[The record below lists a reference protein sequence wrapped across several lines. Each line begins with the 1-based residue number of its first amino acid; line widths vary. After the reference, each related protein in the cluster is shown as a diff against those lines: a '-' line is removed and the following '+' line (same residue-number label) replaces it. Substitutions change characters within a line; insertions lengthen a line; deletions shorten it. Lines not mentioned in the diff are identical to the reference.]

1 MVCQKAGWQLEYE
14 LLQCT
19 PAMKFKFPPRLVPL
33 IFLAA
38 APLAQ
43 AHPGHGPADFANG
56 FVHPFTGWDHLL
68 AMVAVG
74 LWAAQ
79 LGRCALWAMPAAFV
93 GSMATG
99 AAMGIAGFAPSG
111 VEWWIMSS
119 VFVLGLLIAGAIRI
133 PLAAGLGIA
142 ALAGF
147 FHGVAHGM
155 EMPLQSDSIRFL
167 AGMVVATVVLHS
179 IGVAT
184 GVLVGRKRPSILRLA
199 GAGIAAA
206 GVVLMLA

>member
-1 MVCQKAGWQLEYE
+1 
-14 LLQCT
+14 
-19 PAMKFKFPPRLVPL
+19 MKFKFPPRLIPL

-43 AHPGHGPADFANG
+43 AHPGHGPADFATG

-79 LGRCALWAMPAAFV
+79 MGRSALWTMPAAFV

-99 AAMGIAGFAPSG
+99 AWMGIAGFAPSG

-167 AGMVVATVVLHS
+167 AGMVVATVLLHS

-184 GVLVGRKRPSILRLA
+184 GVMAGRKSPSILRLA